1 MPQKMA
7 LQNYA
12 INIKLFLFNSTAVKP
27 GISKHFKIFVAIKSS
42 LTPGS

>member
-12 INIKLFLFNSTAVKP
+12 INIKLFLFNGTAVKP
-27 GISKHFKIFVAIKSS
+27 GISKHVKIEFLLHLKVH
-42 LTPGS
+42 

>member
-27 GISKHFKIFVAIKSS
+27 GISKHFKIEFLLQLKVH
-42 LTPGS
+42 